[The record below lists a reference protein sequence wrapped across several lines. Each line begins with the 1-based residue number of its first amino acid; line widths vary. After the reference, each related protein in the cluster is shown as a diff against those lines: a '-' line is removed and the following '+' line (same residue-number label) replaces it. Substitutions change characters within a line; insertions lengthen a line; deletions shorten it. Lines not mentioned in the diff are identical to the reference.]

1 MHKMYGLIDF
11 SGARQHMNN
20 FSKVFLG
27 AKAGGEIID
36 LQGPRA
42 GL

>member
-1 MHKMYGLIDF
+1 MHKRFGLIDF

-20 FSKVFLG
+20 FSKVFFLG

-36 LQGPRA
+36 LQGP
-42 GL
+42 LN